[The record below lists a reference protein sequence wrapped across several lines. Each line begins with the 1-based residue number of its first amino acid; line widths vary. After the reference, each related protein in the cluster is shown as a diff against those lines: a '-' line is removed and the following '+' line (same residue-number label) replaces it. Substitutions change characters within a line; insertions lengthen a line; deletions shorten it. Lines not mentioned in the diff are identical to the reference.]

1 MTTRRCDGCGTK
13 VKIAGG
19 IGDIWSFDF
28 GPTDGM
34 ILELAD
40 GSEHFLCLDCVDRL
54 PDDHDPTA
62 EDVAAL
68 PTADDTNGSPAD
80 DE

>member
-1 MTTRRCDGCGTK
+1 MAKRRCDGCGTK

-19 IGDIWSFDF
+19 IGDFWSFDF
-28 GPTDGM
+28 TPTGGM
-34 ILELAD
+34 LLELAD
-40 GSEHFLCLDCVDRL
+40 GSDHFLCLDCVDDL

-68 PTADDTNGSPAD
+68 PTDTDS
-80 DE
+80 E

>member
-1 MTTRRCDGCGTK
+1 MTTRRCDGCNTT

-19 IGDIWSFDF
+19 IGDLWSFDF

-40 GSEHFLCLDCVDRL
+40 GSEHFLCLDCVDSL

-62 EDVAAL
+62 ADVAAL
-68 PTADDTNGSPAD
+68 PTDEDRDKPPAD
-80 DE
+80 EE

>member
-1 MTTRRCDGCGTK
+1 MTTQRCDGCDTK

-40 GSEHFLCLDCVDRL
+40 GSEHFLCLDCVDQL

-62 EDVAAL
+62 ADVAAL
-68 PTADDTNGSPAD
+68 PTDDDGDEPPAD
-80 DE
+80 EE

>member
-1 MTTRRCDGCGTK
+1 MTTRRCDGCDTT

-19 IGDIWSFDF
+19 IGDLWSFDF

-40 GSEHFLCLDCVDRL
+40 GSEHFLCLDCADRL
-54 PDDHDPTA
+54 PDDRDPTA

-68 PTADDTNGSPAD
+68 PTADDTDEPPAD
-80 DE
+80 KE